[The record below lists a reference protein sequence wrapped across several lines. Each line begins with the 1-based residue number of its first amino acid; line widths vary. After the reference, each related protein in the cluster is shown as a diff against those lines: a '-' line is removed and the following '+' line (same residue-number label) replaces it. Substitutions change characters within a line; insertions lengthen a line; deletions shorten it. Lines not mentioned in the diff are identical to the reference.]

1 MHLECYISSI
11 SLVWQKTFLADLQ
24 HSLVGDHDDVTLA
37 VLVYFPQVAGDG
49 GLKFKQFPYYET
61 PSHVQCLPCHQGAS
75 FCSPC
80 TSISHTFSLQLSS
93 PCNR

>member
-1 MHLECYISSI
+1 MNLECYISSI
-11 SLVWQKTFLADLQ
+11 SLVWQETFLADLQ
-24 HSLVGDHDDVTLA
+24 HSLVGDHDDVTFA

-49 GLKFKQFPYYET
+49 GLKFKQFPCYET